1 MVRLYQKAVFFCFS
15 LVLLGCSGGELS
27 SADLFEAS
35 FKGDTKHVAYLIKKG
50 VDVNAVEEDGWTS
63 LMAAS
68 WKGHVEVVKALLSA
82 GANVNAADK
91 DGWTASMIA
100 QGRENSEIVH
110 LLRSRRR

>member
-1 MVRLYQKAVFFCFS
+1 MVRLYQKVVFFCFS

-50 VDVNAVEEDGWTS
+50 VDVNAVEEDGWT
-63 LMAAS
+63 
-68 WKGHVEVVKALLSA
+68 
-82 GANVNAADK
+82 
-91 DGWTASMIA
+91 ASMIA

-110 LLRSRRR
+110 LLRSKRR